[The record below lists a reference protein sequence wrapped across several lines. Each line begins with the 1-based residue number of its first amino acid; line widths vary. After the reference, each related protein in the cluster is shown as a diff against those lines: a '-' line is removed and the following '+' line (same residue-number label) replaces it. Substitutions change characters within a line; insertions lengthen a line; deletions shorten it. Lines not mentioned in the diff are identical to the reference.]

1 LNPELSPK
9 AIREIREGTCN
20 PLGAPQVTTDLSENI
35 ILTSLDDLHNW
46 ARLSSLWPLL
56 YGTAC
61 CFIEFAALIGSRFDF
76 DRFGLVPR
84 SSPRQADLLIVAGTV
99 TMKMAPALVRLDE
112 QMPEPKY
119 VIAMGACTITGGMFS
134 ADSTTAVRGVDKL
147 IPVDLYLPGCPPRP
161 EAIFD
166 AVIKLRKKVGNESI
180 LERTKTEQT
189 HRYIT
194 TDHEMNLVF
203 SENTG
208 EYLNKTS
215 ANVIP
220 PSKKEKI
227 TVEKDEID
235 LKMKD
240 YEDAISQ
247 SSKQID
253 IKRLTEVVSTDLLKE
268 KLIIWLEENSEVKEK
283 TTKTSKATKTTNTS
297 KAAKTA
303 TKTTKTIGTT
313 GTTKTRNKKE
323 KK

>member
-1 LNPELSPK
+1 LSDSFSPK
-9 AIREIREGTCN
+9 ALREIREGTCN
-20 PLGAPQVTTDLSENI
+20 PLGTPQVTTDLSENI

-46 ARLSSLWPLL
+46 ARMSSLWPLL

-99 TMKMAPALVRLDE
+99 TMKMAPALVRLYE

-180 LERTKTEQT
+180 LERSKSKQS
-189 HRYIT
+189 HRYFT
-194 TDHEMNLVF
+194 VSHKMNLIF
-203 SENTG
+203 SENDG
-208 EYLNKTS
+208 KYLNKES
-215 ANVIP
+215 ERLIVSSN
-220 PSKKEKI
+220 KEIALENENQLDK
-227 TVEKDEID
+227 TF
-235 LKMKD
+235 
-240 YEDAISQ
+240 
-247 SSKQID
+247 
-253 IKRLTEVVSTDLLKE
+253 STLD
-268 KLIIWLEENSEVKEK
+268 ENS
-283 TTKTSKATKTTNTS
+283 
-297 KAAKTA
+297 
-303 TKTTKTIGTT
+303 
-313 GTTKTRNKKE
+313 
-323 KK
+323 

>member
-1 LNPELSPK
+1 MNNSLSPK

-99 TMKMAPALVRLDE
+99 TMKMAPALVRLYE

-134 ADSTTAVRGVDKL
+134 SDSTTAVRGVDKL

-166 AVIKLRKKVGNESI
+166 AVIKLRKKVSNESVF
-180 LERTKTEQT
+180 ERNRSEQT
-189 HRYIT
+189 HRYFTIE
-194 TDHEMNLVF
+194 HNMNLVF

-208 EYLNKTS
+208 EYL
-215 ANVIP
+215 
-220 PSKKEKI
+220 KKQTEKSL
-227 TVEKDEID
+227 D
-235 LKMKD
+235 
-240 YEDAISQ
+240 
-247 SSKQID
+247 SSKNKEVINSIKED
-253 IKRLTEVVSTDLLKE
+253 IKESAFNQQDT
-268 KLIIWLEENSEVKEK
+268 
-283 TTKTSKATKTTNTS
+283 
-297 KAAKTA
+297 
-303 TKTTKTIGTT
+303 
-313 GTTKTRNKKE
+313 
-323 KK
+323 

>member
-1 LNPELSPK
+1 LNNSLSPK

-99 TMKMAPALVRLDE
+99 TMKMAPALVRLYE

-134 ADSTTAVRGVDKL
+134 SDSTTAVRGVDKL

-166 AVIKLRKKVGNESI
+166 AVIKLRKKVSNESVF
-180 LERTKTEQT
+180 ERNKSEQT
-189 HRYIT
+189 HRYFTIE
-194 TDHEMNLVF
+194 HNMNLVF

-208 EYLNKTS
+208 EYL
-215 ANVIP
+215 
-220 PSKKEKI
+220 KKQTEKAL
-227 TVEKDEID
+227 D
-235 LKMKD
+235 
-240 YEDAISQ
+240 
-247 SSKQID
+247 SSKNEEVID
-253 IKRLTEVVSTDLLKE
+253 SIKEDSKE
-268 KLIIWLEENSEVKEK
+268 SAFNQEE
-283 TTKTSKATKTTNTS
+283 
-297 KAAKTA
+297 
-303 TKTTKTIGTT
+303 I
-313 GTTKTRNKKE
+313 
-323 KK
+323 

>member
-1 LNPELSPK
+1 MNNSLSPK

-99 TMKMAPALVRLDE
+99 TMKMAPALVRLYE

-134 ADSTTAVRGVDKL
+134 SDSTTAVRGVDKL

-166 AVIKLRKKVGNESI
+166 AVIKLRKKVSNESVF
-180 LERTKTEQT
+180 ERNRSEQT
-189 HRYIT
+189 HRYFTIE
-194 TDHEMNLVF
+194 HNMNLVF

-208 EYLNKTS
+208 EYL
-215 ANVIP
+215 
-220 PSKKEKI
+220 KKQTEKSL
-227 TVEKDEID
+227 D
-235 LKMKD
+235 
-240 YEDAISQ
+240 
-247 SSKQID
+247 SSKNKELIDSIKED
-253 IKRLTEVVSTDLLKE
+253 IKESAFNQQET
-268 KLIIWLEENSEVKEK
+268 
-283 TTKTSKATKTTNTS
+283 
-297 KAAKTA
+297 
-303 TKTTKTIGTT
+303 
-313 GTTKTRNKKE
+313 
-323 KK
+323 

>member
-1 LNPELSPK
+1 MNPQLSPK
-9 AIREIREGTCN
+9 AIREIREGTCS

-99 TMKMAPALVRLDE
+99 TMKMAPALVRLYE

-194 TDHEMNLVF
+194 SDHEMNLVF

-215 ANVIP
+215 ADIIS

-227 TVEKDEID
+227 TE
-235 LKMKD
+235 LP
-240 YEDAISQ
+240 
-247 SSKQID
+247 
-253 IKRLTEVVSTDLLKE
+253 
-268 KLIIWLEENSEVKEK
+268 ENTEK
-283 TTKTSKATKTTNTS
+283 TEIINSLEN
-297 KAAKTA
+297 
-303 TKTTKTIGTT
+303 
-313 GTTKTRNKKE
+313 
-323 KK
+323 

>member
-1 LNPELSPK
+1 LNPQLSPK

-61 CFIEFAALIGSRFDF
+61 CFIDFAALIGSRFDF

-99 TMKMAPALVRLDE
+99 TMKMAPALVRLYE

-161 EAIFD
+161 EAIFSSVD
-166 AVIKLRKKVGNESI
+166 FPQPEGPTTVTNSPLSTENEI
-180 LERTKTEQT
+180 
-189 HRYIT
+189 
-194 TDHEMNLVF
+194 F
-203 SENTG
+203 C
-208 EYLNKTS
+208 
-215 ANVIP
+215 NVSVPSGKIIP
-220 PSKKEKI
+220 M
-227 TVEKDEID
+227 
-235 LKMKD
+235 L
-240 YEDAISQ
+240 
-247 SSKQID
+247 
-253 IKRLTEVVSTDLLKE
+253 
-268 KLIIWLEENSEVKEK
+268 
-283 TTKTSKATKTTNTS
+283 SKA
-297 KAAKTA
+297 KAALSLSPIDGSFAIT
-303 TKTTKTIGTT
+303 
-313 GTTKTRNKKE
+313 
-323 KK
+323 